1 VELPVELLL
10 AVALELLVELMDR
23 GPPAPFHDGG
33 STR

>member
-1 VELPVELLL
+1 VELPVELPVKLP
-10 AVALELLVELMDR
+10 VELLVELMDR